1 MFNPCEIVL
10 VCGGRKFRDTIFVF
24 EALDEIAAEYGI
36 DLLVH
41 GGAAGADTIAD
52 EWAKD
57 RGVPPV
63 MWAALWDAEGRA
75 AGPQRNGRMFDFM
88 QPTRVVA
95 FPGGVGTNNMLKRTA
110 DAIKKG
116 MKVVIDVRD
125 P

>member
-1 MFNPCEIVL
+1 MFDPCEIVL
-10 VCGGRKFRDTIFVF
+10 VCGGRRYKNRQFVYDT
-24 EALDEIAAEYGI
+24 LDSIATYYGI

-41 GGAAGADTIAD
+41 GGAAGADTLAD

-63 MWAALWDAEGRA
+63 RWDALWDAEGRA

-95 FPGGVGTNNMLKRTA
+95 FPGGAGTNNTIKRTT

-116 MKVVIDVRD
+116 MEVVLDVRD